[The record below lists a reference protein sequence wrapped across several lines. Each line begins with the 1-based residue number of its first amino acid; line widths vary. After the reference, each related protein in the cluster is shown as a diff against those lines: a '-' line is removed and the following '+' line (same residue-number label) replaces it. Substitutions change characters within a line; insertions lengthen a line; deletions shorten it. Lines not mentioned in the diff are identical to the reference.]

1 MNLIP
6 ASSNSK
12 PTSNSLSS
20 NANFTRQT
28 QYSTYN
34 SSTLSTQASSNNNS
48 TSSTQVTSSTLTVPT
63 SQVLTGEVIDLKR
76 NEVSIKLSSKEIITV
91 PVLENY
97 ELKMGQTIT
106 FQIVMDQR
114 NQPALQL
121 INTPTSPLNSTI
133 LEALEAAG
141 LPKSERN
148 QEIVRELLNHQMSI
162 DKQSIQDIFRHSL
175 VHKYASISSL
185 VLMTKHNIPITQ
197 ANAKQFD
204 NYRNY
209 EHRIVKEIEAITDTL
224 PKLIDDLG
232 KLGSASKM
240 SDFNNQM
247 LEILLL
253 DDLAKESLGDPTLKL
268 SILDTKEL
276 LSLLDKYPIDSKLRT
291 NILEGKANLKDVVTT
306 LYKDYELAMK
316 MDESILETLMLEEE
330 VDPSN
335 LILTQDAFKGSLVN
349 QVMEQYSSYQYEL
362 GQIGAFLTLEDRDD
376 LFAKLKELPLT
387 DEMNQAIKAG
397 TITTKEILSFIKDN
411 LPFMNEKLANSI
423 LTNDNYKKILK
434 EHLLSKW
441 TLTPNSITKE
451 DAVLNLYDKMYK
463 ELSEF
468 EELASNIKSTQD
480 SLNMNNSLQKFENT
494 VTTTKQNLDFMKTL
508 NELFTYVQLP
518 LNFKDKTI
526 HSDLYVYTNKKELK
540 KNKNNVSAL
549 LHLDMDYLGSID
561 VHVSLSYNQISTK
574 FYLETEDSVQL
585 VSEHIDELEDTLE
598 RKGFLFQSEIIKKE
612 REIDI
617 VEDFMEKE
625 SLMSS
630 LKRYSFD
637 IRA

>member
-20 NANFTRQT
+20 NANSTRQT

-34 SSTLSTQASSNNNS
+34 SSTLSTQASSNNNL

-76 NEVSIKLSSKEIITV
+76 NEVSIKLSDKEIITV
-91 PVLENY
+91 PVSENY
-97 ELKMGQTIT
+97 ELKMGQKIT

-133 LEALEAAG
+133 MEALEAAG

-175 VHKYASISSL
+175 VHKNASISSL

-197 ANAKQFD
+197 VNAKQFE

-224 PKLIDDLG
+224 PTLIDDLG
-232 KLGSASKM
+232 KLGFTSKM
-240 SDFNNQM
+240 STFNNQM

-253 DDLAKESLGDPTLKL
+253 DDLAKNSLVDPTLKL

-276 LSLLDKYPIDSKLRT
+276 VSLLDKYPIDSNLRA
-291 NILEGKANLKDVVTT
+291 NILEGKANLADVITT

-316 MDESILETLMLEEE
+316 ADESILETLMLEED
-330 VDPSN
+330 VNPSK
-335 LILTQDAFKGSLVN
+335 LILTQDAFKGTLVN
-349 QVMEQYSSYQYEL
+349 QIMDQYSSYQYEL

-376 LFAKLKELPLT
+376 LFAKLKELPLSNET
-387 DEMNQAIKAG
+387 NQAIKAG
-397 TITTKEILSFIKDN
+397 TITTKEILSLIKDN

-423 LTNDNYKKILK
+423 LPDDNYKRILK

-441 TLTPNSITKE
+441 TLTPNSMTKE

-468 EELASNIKSTQD
+468 EELASTIKSTQD
-480 SLNMNNSLQKFENT
+480 SFNMNSSLQKLENN
-494 VTTTKQNLDFMKTL
+494 VTSTKQNLDFMKTL

-518 LNFKDKTI
+518 LNFKDKTV

-561 VHVSLSYNQISTK
+561 VHVNLSYNQISTK
-574 FYLETEDSVQL
+574 FYLETEDSIQL
-585 VSEHIDELEDTLE
+585 VSDHINELEDVLE
-598 RKGFLFQSEIIKKE
+598 KKGFLFQSELIKKE
-612 REIDI
+612 KEIDI

-625 SLMSS
+625 SLMAS